1 MHDPPEGRISRYHV
15 ELVSRAGSDAP
26 RRKDFDDAPRRSQ
39 TSAHRVKT
47 RRNGWLYAIP
57 LLLLGGLWYSV
68 AVVPTNVE
76 PNKEELS
83 DNSISLLLAVDAKLE
98 VVDVCSDLVQRGVI
112 TEDKARQFR
121 SWWIKPLAMYHT
133 DMKEVLLLD
142 VDDIFMR
149 DPAVQR
155 ILESRHNGTQ
165 YLRYLLDTFG
175 YEKFGLP
182 PGASPSSHLDP
193 KISFVWT
200 RQSSHE
206 QDSSLVAIDKS
217 RAGQA
222 INVMFYLIT
231 EQRFIREFSYGDKET
246 FWLSFE
252 LAKQEYFFSPW
263 GVGDISSSTNG
274 DMDKHSD
281 SLCGSIVQYMPVE
294 DSPPEFLYVNGKA
307 LLNPFPVPMEKLGT
321 ASRNV
326 LFNTNPT
333 HLTPRQKRRPN
344 GSSKTDYKGGYAME
358 CLIGFGAS
366 RSQTNLPRSCCAD
379 GCFTSVSEWKEL
391 PHSTRCRFPDVVVI
405 TYPVAGF
412 DTKSTSPRGSSDK
425 LFQLSNVVDLS
436 WFGWFFVYAYV
447 LFIFSF
453 GRCATLKALVTM
465 YGRPEDYTFSVKA
478 AVMGLGLLE
487 DFVCT
492 TYFACALWLLD
503 SFKQS
508 ITRRF
513 GHKSRDHLSKAPLE
527 PEEAQRSYVTAAFVV
542 METTLFAVVRMR
554 AGWTDLTRWNP
565 VKALLKSGRSLK

>member
-1 MHDPPEGRISRYHV
+1 MHDPQKVALRDTMS

-76 PNKEELS
+76 PNKEGSLSPLRQQSDANGINRPNGKKKTALRGEAPSVSRDKGIVMCMHDGAVPMGLSLVRELRCLGNQELIQLYHCFPEELS
-83 DNSISLLLAVDAKLE
+83 DNSISLLLAVDDKLE

-149 DPAVQR
+149 DPLSCAQR
-155 ILESRHNGTQ
+155 KATNAQARRFSMTA
-165 YLRYLLDTFG
+165 TFG
-175 YEKFGLP
+175 IFSILSDYEKFGLP

-358 CLIGFGAS
+358 CLIGFGAEP
-366 RSQTNLPRSCCAD
+366 LPDKFAPQLLRRRLFYFGIRMGMLSALDQCFPFD
-379 GCFTSVSEWKEL
+379 GMK
-391 PHSTRCRFPDVVVI
+391 
-405 TYPVAGF
+405 
-412 DTKSTSPRGSSDK
+412 
-425 LFQLSNVVDLS
+425 
-436 WFGWFFVYAYV
+436 
-447 LFIFSF
+447 
-453 GRCATLKALVTM
+453 
-465 YGRPEDYTFSVKA
+465 
-478 AVMGLGLLE
+478 
-487 DFVCT
+487 
-492 TYFACALWLLD
+492 
-503 SFKQS
+503 
-508 ITRRF
+508 
-513 GHKSRDHLSKAPLE
+513 
-527 PEEAQRSYVTAAFVV
+527 
-542 METTLFAVVRMR
+542 
-554 AGWTDLTRWNP
+554 
-565 VKALLKSGRSLK
+565 

>member
-1 MHDPPEGRISRYHV
+1 
-15 ELVSRAGSDAP
+15 
-26 RRKDFDDAPRRSQ
+26 
-39 TSAHRVKT
+39 
-47 RRNGWLYAIP
+47 
-57 LLLLGGLWYSV
+57 
-68 AVVPTNVE
+68 
-76 PNKEELS
+76 
-83 DNSISLLLAVDAKLE
+83 
-98 VVDVCSDLVQRGVI
+98 
-112 TEDKARQFR
+112 
-121 SWWIKPLAMYHT
+121 MYHT

-149 DPAVQR
+149 DPAVVRSTEGYQR
-155 ILESRHNGTQ
+155 TGTTFFYDRVLSSKEFLNQDINGTQ

-358 CLIGFGAS
+358 CLIGFGAEP
-366 RSQTNLPRSCCAD
+366 LPDKFAPQLLRRRLFYFGIRMGMLSALDQCFPFD
-379 GCFTSVSEWKEL
+379 GM
-391 PHSTRCRFPDVVVI
+391 
-405 TYPVAGF
+405 
-412 DTKSTSPRGSSDK
+412 
-425 LFQLSNVVDLS
+425 N
-436 WFGWFFVYAYV
+436 
-447 LFIFSF
+447 
-453 GRCATLKALVTM
+453 
-465 YGRPEDYTFSVKA
+465 
-478 AVMGLGLLE
+478 
-487 DFVCT
+487 
-492 TYFACALWLLD
+492 
-503 SFKQS
+503 
-508 ITRRF
+508 
-513 GHKSRDHLSKAPLE
+513 
-527 PEEAQRSYVTAAFVV
+527 
-542 METTLFAVVRMR
+542 
-554 AGWTDLTRWNP
+554 
-565 VKALLKSGRSLK
+565 